1 MSGQWDSTKMLREL
15 DKLMN
20 YLYKLVVYVR
30 VSTLVIIVLMNT
42 DNLFLRSFL
51 NRPIEWVLEISFI
64 SDVQYRK
71 VSGNAFIEPLFLSFY
86 PQWHDS
92 AEVLLRWKGGGNSAS
107 SVKRENY
114 LPPWNQ
120 ARF

>member
-1 MSGQWDSTKMLREL
+1 MLREFER
-15 DKLMN
+15 LMN
-20 YLYKLVVYVR
+20 YLYNLAIRGSFYALVV
-30 VSTLVIIVLMNT
+30 IVLMNT

-51 NRPIEWVLEISFI
+51 NRPIEWILEISFI
-64 SDVQYRK
+64 SDVQNRK
-71 VSGNAFIEPLFLSFY
+71 VSGNAIIEPLFSSFY

>member
-1 MSGQWDSTKMLREL
+1 MLREFER
-15 DKLMN
+15 LMN
-20 YLYKLVVYVR
+20 YLYNLAIRGSFYA
-30 VSTLVIIVLMNT
+30 LVIRDLMDT

-51 NRPIEWVLEISFI
+51 NRPIGWVLEISLI
-64 SDVQYRK
+64 SDVQYMK
-71 VSGNAFIEPLFLSFY
+71 VSGNAIIEPLFSPFY

-114 LPPWNQ
+114 LPLWNQ
-120 ARF
+120 AHF

>member
-1 MSGQWDSTKMLREL
+1 MLREFER
-15 DKLMN
+15 LMN

-92 AEVLLRWKGGGNSAS
+92 AEVLLKWKGGGNSAS
-107 SVKRENY
+107 SVKRENC
-114 LPPWNQ
+114 LPSWNQ
-120 ARF
+120 SHF